1 MRPHV
6 RCQYRSANQGD
17 TAIHSTRSNRRAL
30 GISLTRARCVQV
42 KIIFDVPVKARYV
55 RILPQTY
62 YNWMSMRAAVLL
74 CERPCLKDTL
84 VYNFHDAS
92 LLSTTKG
99 PR

>member
-1 MRPHV
+1 MRAHV
-6 RCQYRSANQGD
+6 RRQLGSAHQGD
-17 TAIHSTRSNRRAL
+17 AAIQTNTTA
-30 GISLTRARCVQV
+30 GIRDFRLHNPVSVQV
-42 KIIFDVPVKARYV
+42 KIIFDVPVKGRYV

-84 VYNFHDAS
+84 VYYFRDAS
-92 LLSTTKG
+92 LLSATKG